1 MAPGEVVACS
11 VRRVGRDRLGSPRI
25 HHIATPR
32 RRRAGTATLVVL
44 YAAAWVVSSLVLKTT
59 PSDLDLYFWPSAETV
74 AGGHPLLIYSAYGH
88 DVYPNANGPL
98 GLAPL
103 IPVVALANALGWA
116 GNIGARSALAGA
128 MVSLF
133 VMLLACQV
141 VHLVGQGRGVV
152 ERRLATAC
160 TVLLA
165 PALWVGVIDYGH
177 VEQPIELCLVLL
189 GASWALRGRSALAGV
204 AVGAAVLTRTI
215 AAFSVIPVAL
225 VPLALRLPRRSA
237 ATLATCAAT
246 VVAGI
251 APFLIADGPAVTHS
265 LLTYRGSLPVGG
277 GSFWFVAR
285 QTGWAGVAQHGDVV
299 IAAVAG
305 AALMAI
311 TLRRN
316 ITVAFTPAGLF
327 GLLTVTAACFPLFAK
342 TVFDYYLVEPYVF
355 GVVWWLA
362 RPGSALNWR
371 ALVPVLLTADVL
383 LSRLGEV
390 VSTDWLI
397 AEGVTSSVIIAVVV
411 AMVTADLW
419 RSPRHGVD
427 GMGFRARGVRPEASV
442 SDNQVL

>member
-1 MAPGEVVACS
+1 M
-11 VRRVGRDRLGSPRI
+11 
-25 HHIATPR
+25 
-32 RRRAGTATLVVL
+32 L

-128 MVSLF
+128 VVSLF

-141 VHLVGQGRGVV
+141 VRLVGQGRGVV

-177 VEQPIELCLVLL
+177 VEQPIELCFVLL
-189 GASWALRGRSALAGV
+189 GATWALRGRSAVAGV

-237 ATLATCAAT
+237 ATLATCAVT
-246 VVAGI
+246 VVAGV

-265 LLTYRGSLPVGG
+265 LLAYRGSLPVGG

-285 QTGWAGVAQHGDVV
+285 QTGWAGVAQHGDVA
-299 IAAVAG
+299 IAAAAG

-362 RPGSALNWR
+362 RPGSAVNWR

-411 AMVTADLW
+411 AMVTVDLW
-419 RSPRHGVD
+419 RSPRHGMAE
-427 GMGFRARGVRPEASV
+427 MGFRARRDRPEASV
-442 SDNQVL
+442 RDNHVL

>member
-1 MAPGEVVACS
+1 MMLARALC

-25 HHIATPR
+25 PHIATPR
-32 RRRAGTATLVVL
+32 GRRAGTATLVVL
-44 YAAAWVVSSLVLKTT
+44 YAAAWALTSLVFKTT

-88 DVYPNANGPL
+88 DIYPNANGPL
-98 GLAPL
+98 GLVPL

-128 MVSLF
+128 VVSLF
-133 VMLLACQV
+133 VMLLAYQV
-141 VHLVGQGRGVV
+141 VRMVGQGRGVV

-165 PALWVGVIDYGH
+165 PALWMGVIDYGH
-177 VEQPIELCLVLL
+177 IEQPIELCFVLL

-215 AAFSVIPVAL
+215 AAFSVIPLAV
-225 VPLALRLPRRSA
+225 VPLARRSARRSA
-237 ATLATCAAT
+237 ATIAACGVT
-246 VVAGI
+246 VVVGI
-251 APFLIADGPAVTHS
+251 APFLIANGPAVTHS

-277 GSFWFVAR
+277 GSFWLVGG
-285 QTGWAGVAQHGDVV
+285 QTGWARVAQYGDVA

-305 AALMAI
+305 TALIAI

-316 ITVAFTPAGLF
+316 ITLAFTPTGLF
-327 GLLTVTAACFPLFAK
+327 GLLTVTSACFPLFAK
-342 TVFDYYLVEPYVF
+342 TVFDYYLVEPYIF

-383 LSRLGEV
+383 LSKLGETL
-390 VSTDWLI
+390 STDWLVV
-397 AEGVTSSVIIAVVV
+397 EGVTSSVIIAVVV
-411 AMVTADLW
+411 AMVKADLW
-419 RSPRHGVD
+419 RSPRHGVAD
-427 GMGFRARGVRPEASV
+427 IGFPAPGVRPEASV
-442 SDNQVL
+442 SNV

>member
-1 MAPGEVVACS
+1 
-11 VRRVGRDRLGSPRI
+11 
-25 HHIATPR
+25 
-32 RRRAGTATLVVL
+32 VL

-88 DVYPNANGPL
+88 AVYPNANGPL

-116 GNIGARSALAGA
+116 GNIGARSAFAGA
-128 MVSLF
+128 VVSLF
-133 VMLLACQV
+133 VMLLAYQV
-141 VHLVGQGRGVV
+141 VRLVGQGRGVV

-189 GASWALRGRSALAGV
+189 GAGWALRGRSALAGV

-237 ATLATCAAT
+237 ATVAACAVT

-251 APFLIADGPAVTHS
+251 GPFLIADGPAVTHS

-285 QTGWAGVAQHGDVV
+285 QTWWAGVAQHGDVA

-316 ITVAFTPAGLF
+316 ITVAFTQAGLF
-327 GLLTVTAACFPLFAK
+327 GLLTVTSACFPLFAK
-342 TVFDYYLVEPYVF
+342 TVFDYYLVEPYIF

-397 AEGVTSSVIIAVVV
+397 AEGVTSSVIVVVVV

-419 RSPRHGVD
+419 RSPRHGAA
-427 GMGFRARGVRPEASV
+427 GISFRAPGVRPEASV

>member
-1 MAPGEVVACS
+1 MMLARALC

-25 HHIATPR
+25 PHIATPR
-32 RRRAGTATLVVL
+32 GRRAGTATLVVL
-44 YAAAWVVSSLVLKTT
+44 YAAAWALTSLVFKTT

-88 DVYPNANGPL
+88 DIYPNANGPL
-98 GLAPL
+98 GLVPL

-128 MVSLF
+128 VVSLF

-141 VHLVGQGRGVV
+141 VRLVGQGRGVV
-152 ERRLATAC
+152 EWRLATAC

-177 VEQPIELCLVLL
+177 VEQPIELCFVLL
-189 GASWALRGRSALAGV
+189 GAGWALRGRSALAGV

-237 ATLATCAAT
+237 ATLAACGVT

-251 APFLIADGPAVTHS
+251 GPFLIADGPAVTHS

-327 GLLTVTAACFPLFAK
+327 GLLTVTSACFPLFAK
-342 TVFDYYLVEPYVF
+342 TVFDYYLVEPYIF

-383 LSRLGEV
+383 FSRLGEV

-411 AMVTADLW
+411 AMVTTDLR
-419 RSPRHGVD
+419 RSPRHAAAGIS
-427 GMGFRARGVRPEASV
+427 FRAPEVRPEASV